1 MIEIPHRPTA
11 DEAAEARPPRDY
23 PFTEWQDAGPY
34 AVPED
39 LRPFYAAA
47 EPSDDLKRGYIEYG
61 ATITENEPVTRQ
73 RLVAPGR
80 DDGEPIVTEE
90 TEMVPTLRDLHGAAD
105 YPTWLHLSRRDLAVA
120 ARRRADARAV
130 TESRYGT
137 CDVCGVRH
145 GGVQPVSVRPHSAN
159 GVRAHLTVYGCAEH
173 LPVLERSARAAADAR
188 AAGNLLPDGRTAGD
202 VADAVVTDRLAR
214 LDGAS

>member
-1 MIEIPHRPTA
+1 MSDTRTDAPPVL
-11 DEAAEARPPRDY
+11 PPRDY
-23 PFTEWQDAGPY
+23 PFTEWQDTGQY

-61 ATITENEPVTRQ
+61 ATITEGMPVTRQ

-90 TEMVPTLRDLHGAAD
+90 TDTVPTLRDLHGAAD

-130 TESRYGT
+130 TESRYGA

-145 GGVQPVSVRPHSAN
+145 GGVQPVSIRPHLGN
-159 GVRAHLTVYGCAEH
+159 GLRAHLTVYGCAEH
-173 LPVLERSARAAADAR
+173 LPVLDRAARVAVDAR
-188 AAGNLLPDGRTAGD
+188 AAGNLLPDGRTVGD